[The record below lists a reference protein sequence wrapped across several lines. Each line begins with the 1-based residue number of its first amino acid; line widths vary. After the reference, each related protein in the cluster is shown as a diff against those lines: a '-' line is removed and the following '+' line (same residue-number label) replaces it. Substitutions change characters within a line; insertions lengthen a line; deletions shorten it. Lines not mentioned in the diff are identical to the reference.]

1 VTAWVVVAAR
11 AAVRYSGGV
20 PPSLVTCAA
29 PCLKTCPDNKPAFL
43 EPPGPEGTTP
53 CQCQYLG
60 TKGQKNVKIKI
71 AACKHKA
78 SCPHVIKSYQNGYS
92 QLKKYP
98 FPHITMAE
106 GPDESWVSVDMVEL
120 QKTLRDEL
128 GYKYSTNFW
137 KPNFKNAKLHEGG
150 TSDYWTIQLQSDTLD
165 RVCEKLKANFPGKFA
180 SGPDG
185 EHCSG
190 YGANSGWHISIP
202 IGWADTSKHTITVQ
216 EQRYLRGED
225 EKTGTALPDADAPI
239 KWYVTVQYSDGC
251 WEAQPYR
258 LATL

>member
-1 VTAWVVVAAR
+1 MTIVGLAVAAWAVI
-11 AAVRYSGGV
+11 AAASAGAQ
-20 PPSLVTCAA
+20 PSLATSAL
-29 PCLKTCPDNKPAFL
+29 LKTCPNEPAFL
-43 EPPGPEGTTP
+43 EGKTP

-60 TKGQKNVKIKI
+60 TNGQKKVKIKL
-71 AACKHKA
+71 AACHNHA
-78 SCPHVIKSYQNGYS
+78 SCPHVIDSYQNGYS
-92 QLKKYP
+92 QLKKNP

-106 GPDESWVSVDMVEL
+106 GPGSAWVSVDMVEL

-150 TSDYWTIQLQSDTLD
+150 TSEYWTIQLQSDTLD

-225 EKTGTALPDADAPI
+225 QTTGKPLADSDANKI

-251 WEAQPYR
+251 WEALPYR

>member
-1 VTAWVVVAAR
+1 MQTRALPARHQVVPERLPAAAGLSVPSYHDGR
-11 AAVRYSGGV
+11 GG
-20 PPSLVTCAA
+20 
-29 PCLKTCPDNKPAFL
+29 
-43 EPPGPEGTTP
+43 
-53 CQCQYLG
+53 QCRS
-60 TKGQKNVKIKI
+60 
-71 AACKHKA
+71 A
-78 SCPHVIKSYQNGYS
+78 STWSSSRNAG
-92 QLKKYP
+92 
-98 FPHITMAE
+98 
-106 GPDESWVSVDMVEL
+106 
-120 QKTLRDEL
+120 DEL
-128 GYKYSTNFW
+128 GYKYDSTSFW

>member
-1 VTAWVVVAAR
+1 MVDCAPHFSVVA
-11 AAVRYSGGV
+11 
-20 PPSLVTCAA
+20 
-29 PCLKTCPDNKPAFL
+29 D
-43 EPPGPEGTTP
+43 
-53 CQCQYLG
+53 
-60 TKGQKNVKIKI
+60 
-71 AACKHKA
+71 
-78 SCPHVIKSYQNGYS
+78 
-92 QLKKYP
+92 
-98 FPHITMAE
+98 
-106 GPDESWVSVDMVEL
+106 
-120 QKTLRDEL
+120 
-128 GYKYSTNFW
+128 
-137 KPNFKNAKLHEGG
+137 G
-150 TSDYWTIQLQSDTLD
+150 TSSDDHRLEGFHLFPSDEEIGKPKSLNEQEKD
-165 RVCEKLKANFPGKFA
+165 RL
-180 SGPDG
+180 PDG